1 MFLKQYAY
9 LPTKAMKKKISAIIV
24 AALLLPATLFAQKV
38 GLVMS
43 GGGARGLAHIG
54 VIKALEE
61 NEIPIDYVT
70 GTSMGA
76 IVGAFYAM
84 GYTPDEMIASMTSE
98 DFQRWYTGTMDK
110 NYMFYFKR
118 NAEVPELLNLH
129 IDIKDTIRLVKP
141 PLQLINPAPM
151 NMGFLEIYTT
161 STAACKGDFDN
172 LMVPFRCVA
181 ADVYNKQQIIFSQ
194 GDLGDAVRASMTFPF
209 VFKPIKKDSILLY
222 DGGIYNN
229 FPRDVMQNDFAP
241 DFIFGS
247 VVSENAPIP
256 AEDDLMS
263 QVKNLIM
270 NKSDYTLPDSAGILL
285 DMNIRDVK
293 LLDFHK
299 VDKVIEIGY
308 TQTLALID
316 SIRGKVSRRQ
326 NRAELAAKRMAFNKR
341 KPEMRFNKV
350 VVHGINNEQ
359 AKAISREFQQ
369 GNETFSYEDCKKAY
383 FRILSGNSV
392 ASILPHAVYN
402 ETDSLYTLHLDVE
415 LNPAINLKIGGSV
428 STKISNQIYF
438 GVHYRNINKFSKE
451 YMLDGQ
457 LGKVYNNIQLGNRI
471 DFTTRHPIS
480 LKFIASYSTIDYYNM
495 KYLFSQENAMA
506 LNHESEAFAK
516 IKISLP
522 FLMRKKAEIGLGI
535 ASITDEYMPSSIF
548 DLNNPRYDKNKTKA
562 VGSFIKLQG
571 NTLNNIAFPTEGSY
585 ELLSAQHYFAEE
597 EFKSPNM
604 SMKDK
609 KTKAWL
615 QMNYIRNDIFNL
627 SRHLSLGTYLQVYY
641 STRELSNTYQATMMQ
656 AGAFAPTMNTLFNY
670 DPKFRANQFVGAGI
684 TPIIKLSNF
693 IQLRPSIYVFS
704 PYRKINEADDGT
716 AYYSKKRFDGIEYF
730 TELNAVGTI
739 STITL
744 SGFINYYGA
753 HSNGI
758 NVGIRFGWFMF
769 NERFFE

>member
-1 MFLKQYAY
+1 
-9 LPTKAMKKKISAIIV
+9 MKKKISAIIV

-76 IVGAFYAM
+76 IVGALYAM

-151 NMGFLEIYTT
+151 NMGFLETYTT

-181 ADVYNKQQIIFSQ
+181 ADVYNKQQIILSQ
-194 GDLGDAVRASMTFPF
+194 GDLGDAVRASMSFPF

-299 VDKVIEIGY
+299 IDKVIEIGY
-308 TQTLALID
+308 TNTLALID
-316 SIRGKVSRRQ
+316 SIKGRVSRRQ
-326 NRAELAAKRMAFNKR
+326 NRAELATRRMAFNKR
-341 KPEMRFNKV
+341 KPEMRFYKV
-350 VVHGINNEQ
+350 VVRGINNEQ
-359 AKAISREFQQ
+359 AKAIRREFQQ
-369 GNETFSYEDCKKAY
+369 DDETFSYEDCKKAY

-522 FLMRKKAEIGLGI
+522 FLMRKKQ
-535 ASITDEYMPSSIF
+535 
-548 DLNNPRYDKNKTKA
+548 R
-562 VGSFIKLQG
+562 
-571 NTLNNIAFPTEGSY
+571 
-585 ELLSAQHYFAEE
+585 
-597 EFKSPNM
+597 
-604 SMKDK
+604 
-609 KTKAWL
+609 
-615 QMNYIRNDIFNL
+615 
-627 SRHLSLGTYLQVYY
+627 
-641 STRELSNTYQATMMQ
+641 
-656 AGAFAPTMNTLFNY
+656 
-670 DPKFRANQFVGAGI
+670 
-684 TPIIKLSNF
+684 
-693 IQLRPSIYVFS
+693 
-704 PYRKINEADDGT
+704 
-716 AYYSKKRFDGIEYF
+716 
-730 TELNAVGTI
+730 
-739 STITL
+739 
-744 SGFINYYGA
+744 
-753 HSNGI
+753 
-758 NVGIRFGWFMF
+758 
-769 NERFFE
+769 